1 MRLPTLSGLILSAA
15 CLAAAED
22 GAQIYNTLCIAC
34 HGPDGKGANGLPPL
48 VGSEWPKGQPERAI
62 KIVINGLTGPVE
74 VAGKAYNI
82 EMPPQGAVL
91 NDEKIAAALTY
102 VRKTFARGESAVT
115 VDQVKAVR
123 AAVADRTKPWTADE
137 LLKAHPFP
145 PAKTALKNLVGS
157 VYKGEWTVMPDFA
170 TLKPAQ
176 IEDENAGIVSP
187 NQSGLKKNYA
197 MVWEGQFQAPVDG
210 KYTFTFDCDD
220 FGALYLGGKKI
231 AEIKGIGPI
240 GSRAKQATVELKQG
254 DNPFRLEYVQAAG
267 EQVIILGWKGPKD
280 RDVKWLSDT
289 KSAKASGPKWPSI
302 PIQPHDGYTAVYR
315 NFIQGTTPRGVA
327 FGFPNGMNLAFSA
340 DNLAVELMWSGRFMD
355 GGHHWTD
362 RGQGFEPPAGEG
374 VIKLSGTSGILSS
387 VEATDLIGKY
397 RGYELDRQGNPT
409 FKIVA
414 GGDTLTDA
422 WLPGERK
429 LERTL
434 TLQGD
439 KPLVVLLERNL
450 EAVAKEDGKVLEI
463 GGRLLLTPSRPQ
475 ALKVQGTAVYLT
487 LNPGESITLGY
498 SFR

>member
-1 MRLPTLSGLILSAA
+1 MRLSTLSGLILAVAS
-15 CLAAAED
+15 LAAAED
-22 GAQIYNTLCIAC
+22 GAQVYNTLCIAC

-48 VGSEWPKGQPERAI
+48 VGSEWPKGQPDRAI
-62 KIVINGLTGPVE
+62 KIVLNGLTGPVE

-102 VRKTFARGESAVT
+102 VRTTFAGRAGAVT
-115 VDQVKAVR
+115 ADQVKAIR
-123 AAVADRTKPWTADE
+123 ASVADRAKPWTADE

-145 PAKTALKNLVGS
+145 LPKTALKNLVGT
-157 VYKGEWTVMPDFA
+157 VYKGEWTVMPDFS

-176 IEDENAGIVSP
+176 IEDENTGIVSP

-197 MVWEGQFQAPVDG
+197 MVWEGQFQAPADG

-240 GSRAKQATVELKQG
+240 GGRAKQATVELKQG

-289 KSAKASGPKWPSI
+289 KSGKAAGPKWPSI

-315 NFIQGTTPRGVA
+315 NFIQGTTPRGIG
-327 FGFPNGMNLAFSA
+327 FGFPNGMNFAFSA
-340 DNLAVELMWSGRFMD
+340 DNVAVELIWTGRFMD

-374 VIKLSGTSGILSS
+374 VIKLSATSGVLASIDS
-387 VEATDLIGKY
+387 ADLIGKY
-397 RGYELDRQGNPT
+397 RGYELDAHGNPT
-409 FKIVA
+409 FKITA
-414 GGDTLTDA
+414 EGATLTDA

-434 TLQGD
+434 SLQGT
-439 KPLVVLLERNL
+439 KPLVLLLERSL
-450 EAVAKEDGKVLEI
+450 DVVVKEDGKLLEI
-463 GGRLLLTPSRPQ
+463 GNRLQLSVSQSQ
-475 ALKVQGTAVYLT
+475 AVKVQGQAVYLT
-487 LNPGESITLGY
+487 IKPGETITLGY